1 MSHSVQGPKHPRAAG
16 SRNADGTESDD
27 ALLQRVATGDRTA
40 FAALYD
46 RLGGVAYGLARRVVI
61 DVALAEDVT
70 QEAFL
75 NVWITAPTFD
85 PSRGDDRTWILM
97 VTHRRAVD
105 AIRREEANRRHMRNS
120 APIAAEQPYDVVLDQ
135 VLQRSAACSAGI
147 EVTQALSALT
157 PLQQQAILLAYFH
170 GLTRSQVAQLLDVP
184 LSTVKTRIRDAMI
197 RLAVQM
203 RPPART

>member
-1 MSHSVQGPKHPRAAG
+1 
-16 SRNADGTESDD
+16 
-27 ALLQRVATGDRTA
+27 LLQRVATGDRAA

-61 DVALAEDVT
+61 DLALAEDVT

-85 PSRGDDRTWILM
+85 PSRGDARTWILM

-105 AIRREEANRRHMRNS
+105 AIRREEANRRRLRNS
-120 APIAAEQPYDVVLDQ
+120 APSTTEQPYDVVLDQ
-135 VLQRSAACSAGI
+135 VLQRSAARCAGI

-157 PLQQQAILLAYFH
+157 PLQREAIVLAYFH

-184 LSTVKTRIRDAMI
+184 LSTAKTRIRDGLI